1 MSSNDYIYGGA
12 AFVLVVLALAAT
24 LVGEGSLQSKI
35 AVWVIALGALAVW
48 AWLRVGKWRASRRL
62 KDNTLFVTKHGIR
75 VMDTSYAVSQG
86 YLEQLVDQYIHAN
99 VASLGFEKLTLVDA
113 QNYPRVFIGIKLTFT
128 TLPFSHSSRP
138 DYPKLAGLSNLKDR
152 WMIVG
157 WQEELER
164 TALIHELDHFVRGP
178 CTHPDALL
186 CTGEDSVV

>member
-12 AFVLVVLALAAT
+12 ALLVTTLAIAAT
-24 LVGEGSLQSKI
+24 FVGEGSVQSKI
-35 AVWVIALGALAVW
+35 AVWAIAFGAIGT
-48 AWLRVGKWRASRRL
+48 WLWLHLRRVFAARWL
-62 KDNTLFVTKHGIR
+62 KGHTAFVTKHGIR
-75 VMDTSYAVSQG
+75 VMDTGYAVSQG
-86 YLEQLVDQYIHAN
+86 YMEQLVDQYIHAN
-99 VASLGFEKLTLVDA
+99 VDSLGFEKLTLVDA
-113 QNYPRVFIGIKLTFT
+113 LGHPRVFIGIKLTFT
-128 TLPFSHSSRP
+128 TLPFSHASRP

-152 WMIVG
+152 WMIIG